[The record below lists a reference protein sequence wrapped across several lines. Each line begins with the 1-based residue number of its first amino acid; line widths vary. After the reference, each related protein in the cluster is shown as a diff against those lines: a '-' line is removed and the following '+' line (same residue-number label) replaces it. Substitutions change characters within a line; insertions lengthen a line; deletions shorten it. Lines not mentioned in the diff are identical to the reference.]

1 MKTMTQ
7 YWIYHSDGMV
17 QYYEGKRY
25 AWDTM
30 HEAMRKAMEQTEVWG
45 DRMEVH
51 AVVIREDGVILA
63 NDIVWMSDE
72 DFAERA
78 ERIADTFY
86 QKMTKY

>member
-7 YWIYHSDGMV
+7 YWVYYAHTAT
-17 QYYEGKRY
+17 QYYNGKKY

-30 HEAMRKAMEQTEVWG
+30 TEAISEAKKVTVAWG

-51 AVVIREDGVILA
+51 AVVIRDDGVILA

-72 DFAERA
+72 DFTERA
-78 ERIADTFY
+78 ERMADIFY